1 MYRTSIGRSQLK
13 VISQPKSCHYRIG
26 GEKMIMELNFIGDE
40 LDVRMLAQNFDVN
53 SRKLLTRTIRV
64 GKDLYQIDHKG

>member
-1 MYRTSIGRSQLK
+1 
-13 VISQPKSCHYRIG
+13 
-26 GEKMIMELNFIGDE
+26 MIMELNFIGDE
-40 LDVRMLAQNFDVN
+40 LDVRMLEQNFDVN